1 MAVLCEDG
9 NESAESLKAICV
21 DANDIDEFG
30 IAPRVLRATSDFNE
44 ARKKRGRTHDL
55 SEGPIP
61 GEPVLK
67 ELLQPVKDTVG
78 IKLLKKMGWKLG
90 QGTGPRVTKMQKK
103 RLKEEYKKTQVKLF
117 GCSRPQDANIKRIDQ
132 DSESSTDDEN
142 DGLTFAPDDYQ
153 TFLCKPKVNVFGL
166 GYYGLDKREILG
178 SHINLF
184 EPTPLKIEEK
194 KKKLLITGQA
204 FGVGA
209 FEEDDDDIY
218 ACENMSQ
225 YDFSMDTKPTTAH
238 DEKQQSSII
247 SLNYTEDVLTGFVI
261 STKAITRKKCFPPPE
276 LPQEFRAK
284 SVTQEDKVNSQT
296 REEHKND
303 TSETL
308 KLPEK
313 LALSTKTECTQFRPF
328 IAHPEK
334 QQRYEQYLAL
344 CKVGQKDQV
353 SCLQPSTMTEW
364 EKERERSEF
373 ERAAYLY
380 QPLTGI
386 LNDRFVSA
394 SVPEDFNGPVHPLSG
409 QVDNASKQKTTEKVK
424 MFGSM
429 TREETD
435 WRPCSLLCKRF
446 NIPELYSRVES
457 SSTTQK
463 STSTSKFSIF
473 SSLEALSFKTAT
485 KSQDN
490 TTHNKLTDI
499 MSSTSEQREVTP
511 KKEPE
516 PEPESEISEV
526 EPVIIEEAPTEY
538 RSENSALEFPDP
550 PAKID
555 LYKAIFLSSSDDSDT
570 DSEKEPP
577 HPSQEVQSP
586 DITLTIVNRNVNLSR
601 ESNRQEDT
609 QPSHQVT
616 SSDLTNTERNESQS
630 RESST
635 TSYEKEK
642 SNVLEKQQEMSNNN
656 EVTSHHSSMQVR
668 TTLEDNMYG
677 PQLPT
682 VSTSVPKNC
691 ASVSTVSKALPSV
704 VASVNCQ
711 WVEKTKQNSHKN
723 KHKKHKKSSK
733 HKKHKHKKKRH

>member
-1 MAVLCEDG
+1 MM
-9 NESAESLKAICV
+9 
-21 DANDIDEFG
+21 
-30 IAPRVLRATSDFNE
+30 R
-44 ARKKRGRTHDL
+44 
-55 SEGPIP
+55 
-61 GEPVLK
+61 
-67 ELLQPVKDTVG
+67 DTVG

-103 RLKEEYKKTQVKLF
+103 RLKEEYKKTQAKLF
-117 GCSRPQDANIKRIDQ
+117 GCSRPQDANIKRTDQ

-247 SLNYTEDVLTGFVI
+247 SLNYTEGVLTGFVI

-276 LPQEFRAK
+276 LPQEFRAVRVRKSRFEPISAKATSMSNMKENSKDLKKKVLQHHNLTANDRAHILSETPQK

-296 REEHKND
+296 REEHKTD

-313 LALSTKTECTQFRPF
+313 LVLSTKTECTQFRPF

-516 PEPESEISEV
+516 PEPEPESEISEV

-635 TSYEKEK
+635 KSYEKEK